1 MSSLY
6 PVIPKLISD
15 LYKEFYEKQIK
26 ISWTHDHSL
35 LSDLFVDVIYN
46 KCMKTCDLERLDIK
60 RLLVFIYNR
69 WIIWDTYTDI
79 MNDIYSHPQM
89 QNTYDK
95 ICYAIFKRYCFKVWD
110 RENINQKNINK
121 DFISLEF
128 I

>member
-69 WIIWDTYTDI
+69 WCVWDTYTDI

-95 ICYAIFKRYCFKVWD
+95 ICYAIVWN

-121 DFISLEF
+121 DFISLDF